1 MLTSRNPGVL
11 SLSDH
16 SSSRYPAN
24 KKRHLSSFMKETN
37 DFHNDEI
44 KLSSVVNHCVTN
56 LEKVVKQLPFRDND
70 DITTISP
77 EKASR
82 PERMAP
88 SHNKNDRKK
97 FNDSI
102 EDVKYYSTQ
111 IKELKDSM
119 DGCEDEEIL
128 AELNVT
134 LDLLKKQW
142 KKTNRDLLEMSQDK
156 DNFIP
161 TSSVSNRMS
170 LLFLLF
176 L

>member
-1 MLTSRNPGVL
+1 
-11 SLSDH
+11 
-16 SSSRYPAN
+16 
-24 KKRHLSSFMKETN
+24 MKETN
-37 DFHNDEI
+37 EFPNDEL

-56 LEKVVKQLPFRDND
+56 LEKVVKQIPFRDND
-70 DITTISP
+70 ATTTISP
-77 EKASR
+77 EKAST
-82 PERMAP
+82 PETRAP
-88 SHNKNDRKK
+88 SHNNNDRKK

-142 KKTNRDLLEMSQDK
+142 KKTNRDLLEISQDN
-156 DNFIP
+156 DNSTP
-161 TSSVSNRMS
+161 TSSDGN
-170 LLFLLF
+170 
-176 L
+176 

>member
-1 MLTSRNPGVL
+1 MLTSRISGDF
-11 SLSDH
+11 SLLDH
-16 SSSRYPAN
+16 STSSSTTS
-24 KKRHLSSFMKETN
+24 KKRHLSSFLKDTN
-37 DFHNDEI
+37 VFPNDEL
-44 KLSSVVNHCVTN
+44 KLSSVVNNCVES
-56 LEKVVKQLPFRDND
+56 LEKVVKQLPFGDMDATN
-70 DITTISP
+70 TVSP

-97 FNDSI
+97 FNDRI

-119 DGCEDEEIL
+119 EGCDDEEIL

-142 KKTNRDLLEMSQDK
+142 KKTNHDILEMSQDK
-156 DNFIP
+156 NNSTP
-161 TSSVSNRMS
+161 TSSDGS
-170 LLFLLF
+170 
-176 L
+176 